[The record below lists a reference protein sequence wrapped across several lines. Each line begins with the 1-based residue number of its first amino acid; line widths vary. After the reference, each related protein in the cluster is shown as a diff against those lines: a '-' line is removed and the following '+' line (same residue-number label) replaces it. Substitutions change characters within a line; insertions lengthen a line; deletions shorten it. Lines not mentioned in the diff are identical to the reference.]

1 MLMFFLFTIVS
12 LHVVLIIPG
21 CMSMFKVGKGSP
33 GVLNSITPQKLL
45 PLNPPSPSEF
55 PMIFHGGGMD
65 IFWNHTFNK
74 NSSLK
79 FCELERY
86 IPAAQTQS
94 KPQRVIV
101 LVCRLQKSSTGDN
114 NFVKW
119 GGHFSSTDQ
128 NDKTSQSGPPSKLSP
143 EYSSQTKLK
152 WSVPFDE
159 PTKINS
165 GILG

>member
-21 CMSMFKVGKGSP
+21 CMSMFKVGKGRRLIP
-33 GVLNSITPQKLL
+33 
-45 PLNPPSPSEF
+45 
-55 PMIFHGGGMD
+55 
-65 IFWNHTFNK
+65 FNK

-101 LVCRLQKSSTGDN
+101 LVCRLQKSNTGET

-119 GGHFSSTDQ
+119 RGTFQ
-128 NDKTSQSGPPSKLSP
+128 
-143 EYSSQTKLK
+143 
-152 WSVPFDE
+152 FDR
-159 PTKINS
+159 PK
-165 GILG
+165 